1 MKREDSS
8 SIKRKKTALLRPK
21 IVVVGAG
28 FAGLRAVK
36 GLRDV
41 DAEVL
46 LLDSHNYHTFIP
58 LLYQVATGFIE
69 PELIAYPLR
78 SVLRNYS
85 NTNFLMAEVKRIDL
99 KSKTVVIDGQTIA
112 YDYLV
117 IATGS
122 QTNFLEVSGAPQ
134 HTLPLR
140 TLENAITLRNHIIHC
155 FELAA
160 KLSKEDIIQ
169 KEQLMTFVIV
179 GGGPTGIEMAG
190 ALQELIRNCLAKDYP
205 QLKMRQAKVILL
217 QSGESLLSTYPKRL
231 SKYTLRQLRDRGIKV
246 HFHSRVNAATPTA
259 VYLED
264 GTSITTSTIIW
275 TAGVKANIPQSE
287 EDVTTA
293 YKKKVEVLATLQLPE
308 YPQVYAVGDIAYVEQ
323 DGKPLLGVA
332 PEALQQGRAVAE
344 NIRQQL
350 KGKTPKA
357 FDYFNKGTAA
367 IIARNAGVTHL
378 FGKIPLGGFFAW
390 LLWLG
395 IHLYYLPGL
404 SNRFKVLGAWIKDYI
419 WRDRASMPI
428 IF

>member
-1 MKREDSS
+1 MKREDSL

-155 FELAA
+155 FEQAA
-160 KLSKEDIIQ
+160 KLPKEDIIQ

-231 SKYTLRQLRDRGIKV
+231 SKYTLRQLRARGIKV

-428 IF
+428 I